1 MPVDPGLLTLDN
13 ADACYDGQFIIKE
26 NTPIN
31 KPRAIRSFLSEK
43 KPSARPSIRQAILY
57 LMASRTT
64 SSAPDTQSRKTQARE
79 HQSRGIE
86 SQPDAALDFVITIDG
101 VAASGK
107 SSVARAVA
115 AQLGVPYV
123 SSGLL
128 YRAVTFAALQYG
140 IDTSNETALMACL
153 TRNDIRLEPRTH
165 GNRAWLND
173 TDITDAAHSSAVDA
187 NVSIVA
193 LHSRIRAW
201 VNAAVKRLPPPFVA
215 EGRDMGTV
223 AFPHAAVK
231 LYLTASHRVRAERRA
246 VERPEDVPAI
256 EAALIERDRLDAVN
270 SRPAADAT
278 VLDTSNLSLE
288 DVVARALEVIQHAR
302 Q

>member
-1 MPVDPGLLTLDN
+1 
-13 ADACYDGQFIIKE
+13 
-26 NTPIN
+26 
-31 KPRAIRSFLSEK
+31 
-43 KPSARPSIRQAILY
+43 
-57 LMASRTT
+57 MASHTT
-64 SSAPDTQSRKTQARE
+64 TSAPDAPSRETQSRENPSRENPARE
-79 HQSRGIE
+79 VESRHDG
-86 SQPDAALDFVITIDG
+86 AFDFVITIDG

-115 AQLGVPYV
+115 ARLGVPYV

-128 YRAVTFAALQYG
+128 YRAVTVAALQYG
-140 IDTSNETALMACL
+140 IDTRNESALMDCL
-153 TRNDIRLEPRTH
+153 LHNDVQLEPRTH
-165 GNRAWLND
+165 GNRAWLNG

-193 LHSRIRAW
+193 LHPRIREW
-201 VNAAVKRLPPPFVA
+201 VNAAIKRLPPPFVA

-223 AFPHAAVK
+223 AFPHADVK
-231 LYLTASHRVRAERRA
+231 LYLTASPRVRAERRA

-270 SRPAADAT
+270 SRPATDAA

-288 DVVARALEVIQHAR
+288 DVVAHALEYIQR
-302 Q
+302 CQ

>member
-1 MPVDPGLLTLDN
+1 MALRTTTSA
-13 ADACYDGQFIIKE
+13 ADAPSRE
-26 NTPIN
+26 NPVRETH
-31 KPRAIRSFLSEK
+31 
-43 KPSARPSIRQAILY
+43 ARENPVRE
-57 LMASRTT
+57 
-64 SSAPDTQSRKTQARE
+64 TQARE
-79 HQSRGIE
+79 NPVREVASRPE
-86 SQPDAALDFVITIDG
+86 AALDFVITIDG

-140 IDTSNETALMACL
+140 IDTSNEAALMDCL
-153 TRNDIRLEPRTH
+153 MHNDIRLEPRTH
-165 GNRAWLND
+165 GNRAWLNS

-187 NVSIVA
+187 NVSVVA
-193 LHSRIRAW
+193 LHSRIRGW

-231 LYLTASHRVRAERRA
+231 LYLTASPRVRAERRA

-270 SRPAADAT
+270 SRPADDAT

-288 DVVARALEVIQHAR
+288 DVVAQALEAIQHAR